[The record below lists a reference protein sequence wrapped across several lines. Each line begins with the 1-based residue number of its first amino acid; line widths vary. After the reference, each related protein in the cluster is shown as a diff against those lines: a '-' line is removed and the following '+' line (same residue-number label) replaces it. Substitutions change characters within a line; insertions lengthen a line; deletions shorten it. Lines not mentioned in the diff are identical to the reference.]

1 MILKI
6 IIIKINKFI
15 LYNNLWLNN
24 TLKIV
29 LYSQHNKNTS
39 NISKASMRCSLWRRR
54 STIQENCLYQGW
66 KI

>member
-39 NISKASMRCSLWRRR
+39 NISKASMRCSL
-54 STIQENCLYQGW
+54 
-66 KI
+66 